1 MLFDTSYILFMIPAF
16 ILAIAA
22 QIWITSSYK
31 KYSKLHP
38 GTSFTGKDAAE
49 TINKGENFNVDI
61 QIYGQSLGDN
71 FDPRKN
77 LVTLSASSL
86 DSSVAQIAVVAHE
99 FGHVQ
104 QKYQNSAIFN
114 FRNGLVPVVNIG
126 SQLGY
131 ILIIVGLILNILV
144 IAEVGV
150 LLFSLTAIFALI
162 TLPIEIDAS
171 KRALKLITKYNLIE
185 GSRIDGAKSVLY
197 AAATTYF
204 ASLVTSILN
213 VLYYVSL
220 INRRN

>member
-1 MLFDTSYILFMIPAF
+1 MLFDPTYIFFMIPAF

-31 KYSKLHP
+31 KYSKLQP
-38 GTSFTGKDAAE
+38 GTPFTGKEAAE
-49 TINKGENFNVDI
+49 AINKGENFNVDI
-61 QIYGQSLGDN
+61 QIYGEALGDN
-71 FDPRKN
+71 FDPKKN

-171 KRALKLITKYNLIE
+171 KRALRLITKYNLIE

-204 ASLVTSILN
+204 ASLVTSIFN